1 MTWVDFGAGKNRGFF
16 QEYEIYNQIGEER
29 ARTMPF
35 SHAMTGCDQ
44 VSFLSYVTKLSAW
57 KVWELYD
64 DVTSVFIKLRNQ
76 PSLIEVKDAMPT
88 LERFTVLLYS
98 RSSNALTTNECR

>member
-16 QEYEIYNQIGEER
+16 QEQEIYNQIGEER

-44 VSFLSYVTKLSAW
+44 VSFLSHVTKLSAW
-57 KVWELYD
+57 KVWKLYD
-64 DVTSVFIKLRNQ
+64 DVISVFIKLRNQ
-76 PSLIEVKDAMPT
+76 PSLSEVKDAMAT
-88 LERFTVLLYS
+88 LERFMVLLYS
-98 RSSNALTTNECR
+98 LSSNALTTNECR